1 MGKKD
6 RQLTMQQQNAIDLIV
21 ANPGIKNA
29 ELAKVVNVSTDAIY
43 NWLHNAEFTNRCY
56 DRFMQLRSVKLMSVL
71 DSMFR
76 EAEEGSVAA
85 ARLIFE
91 HYGRLEKRINIK
103 IESPFERFLNAKEIT
118 GIVDGDFTAED
129 AKELASTHVRDS
141 ELPPRNPEINTNAYK
156 GNDTKRIKR
165 RFKTARAKQK
175 NNVNQNVRHHLRKR
189 AKDVKLP
196 PMPPGKPKAEVRNAW
211 MRELKK
217 REEDLGIIY
226 PD

>member
-1 MGKKD
+1 MAKKD

-85 ARLIFE
+85 AKLIFE

-103 IESPFERFLNAKEIT
+103 IESPFERFLNAKRSL
-118 GIVDGDFTAED
+118 V
-129 AKELASTHVRDS
+129 
-141 ELPPRNPEINTNAYK
+141 
-156 GNDTKRIKR
+156 
-165 RFKTARAKQK
+165 
-175 NNVNQNVRHHLRKR
+175 
-189 AKDVKLP
+189 
-196 PMPPGKPKAEVRNAW
+196 
-211 MRELKK
+211 
-217 REEDLGIIY
+217 
-226 PD
+226 